1 MKTKEK
7 GILKGVCFFL
17 KTGIWR
23 VQRSEVG
30 TPLWYGVKI
39 LRIVLLTLRGFVENR
54 CQMRASSLTFYSLLS
69 VVPVVA
75 MLFGI
80 AKGFGFQ
87 KTLEREI
94 GNAFSAQSEVA
105 AQIITIA
112 NSLLDNTRG
121 GLVASIGFA
130 FLIWAVLKVLS
141 NIEQSFNE
149 IWGVKDPRRWVRK
162 VSDMKW
168 IGELKHL

>member
-105 AQIITIA
+105 AQIITIPTVFWTTPGEA
-112 NSLLDNTRG
+112 WWPVS
-121 GLVASIGFA
+121 
-130 FLIWAVLKVLS
+130 VLPS
-141 NIEQSFNE
+141 
-149 IWGVKDPRRWVRK
+149 
-162 VSDMKW
+162 
-168 IGELKHL
+168 